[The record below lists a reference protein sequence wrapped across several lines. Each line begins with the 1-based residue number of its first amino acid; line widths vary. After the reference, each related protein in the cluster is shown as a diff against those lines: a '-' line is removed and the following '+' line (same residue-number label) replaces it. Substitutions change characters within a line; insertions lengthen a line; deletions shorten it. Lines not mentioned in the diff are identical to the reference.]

1 MALCL
6 QVHPNSC
13 ADVHLLDFVMDCR
26 LLVTSASRP
35 SRCQAVFE
43 PQGRPELPFRLCACW
58 CPRRALTP
66 LRAAL
71 QGKRAAL
78 PSATIML
85 RQPIQR
91 FQQMQAS
98 DIDIY
103 RNELRK
109 TNAEIVRPIGFA
121 PFNLQFCALML
132 LCQEFCSYKRI
143 VAAGQNGGMWQ
154 MPALHHVR

>member
-1 MALCL
+1 M
-6 QVHPNSC
+6 QG
-13 ADVHLLDFVMDCR
+13 R
-26 LLVTSASRP
+26 ASRIVALFGLLRVLWL
-35 SRCQAVFE
+35 SRDIRTAQW
-43 PQGRPELPFRLCACW
+43 RLICCV
-58 CPRRALTP
+58 
-66 LRAAL
+66 

-109 TNAEIVRPIGFA
+109 TNAEIVRTTSTA
-121 PFNLQFCALML
+121 
-132 LCQEFCSYKRI
+132 
-143 VAAGQNGGMWQ
+143 WW
-154 MPALHHVR
+154 PANSLTSISA

>member
-1 MALCL
+1 MLASLRCWPGT
-6 QVHPNSC
+6 VAHP
-13 ADVHLLDFVMDCR
+13 DTDGHRWILI
-26 LLVTSASRP
+26 
-35 SRCQAVFE
+35 
-43 PQGRPELPFRLCACW
+43 
-58 CPRRALTP
+58 
-66 LRAAL
+66 RAAEARCRNAAP

-109 TNAEIVRPIGFA
+109 TNAEIVR
-121 PFNLQFCALML
+121 
-132 LCQEFCSYKRI
+132 
-143 VAAGQNGGMWQ
+143 AAFV
-154 MPALHHVR
+154 LSISSVF

>member
-1 MALCL
+1 MP
-6 QVHPNSC
+6 VN
-13 ADVHLLDFVMDCR
+13 
-26 LLVTSASRP
+26 
-35 SRCQAVFE
+35 
-43 PQGRPELPFRLCACW
+43 
-58 CPRRALTP
+58 
-66 LRAAL
+66 AAL

-109 TNAEIVRPIGFA
+109 TNAEIVRHCSACSIPRSGDANADCSATGFPPPA
-121 PFNLQFCALML
+121 KGGRRP
-132 LCQEFCSYKRI
+132 
-143 VAAGQNGGMWQ
+143 AAEGC
-154 MPALHHVR
+154 RTD